1 MPPNKQSN
9 NRVLA
14 AFQSCKDGLVRS
26 IMKMSVEQQDVDDIL
41 QETFI
46 RALRS
51 DTKQEISSPKGYL
64 FVVSRNLVLKKL
76 MQQSKEIHT
85 ELDEALLEE
94 DDLDNTVEKEL
105 YQKLK
110 FERFSNVLS
119 SLPEKHRRAIL
130 LRKLYCLS
138 HKEIAK
144 KMDVSVSSVEK
155 YIATG
160 IKQCKQSLYAQG
172 YEVNEQ
178 AMPMHLNQ
186 SSEERTK

>member
-1 MPPNKQSN
+1 MPTNKQSN
-9 NRVLA
+9 NRIFE

-26 IMKMSVEQQDVDDIL
+26 IMKMSVKQQDVDDIL

-46 RALRS
+46 KVLHS
-51 DTKQEISSPKGYL
+51 DTKQQIQSPKGYL

-85 ELDEALLEE
+85 EIDEALIEN
-94 DDLDNTVEKEL
+94 DIDNPVEKEL
-105 YQKLK
+105 HQKLK
-110 FERFSNVLS
+110 FERFSQILN

-144 KMDVSVSSVEK
+144 KMTISVSSVEK
-155 YIATG
+155 NIAKG
-160 IKQCKQSLYAQG
+160 LRQCKQSLCTQG
-172 YEVNEQ
+172 YEVNELNPPIQ
-178 AMPMHLNQ
+178 LNQ
-186 SSEERTK
+186 SNEEYTK

>member
-1 MPPNKQSN
+1 MPTNKQSY
-9 NRVLA
+9 NRVLT
-14 AFQSCKDGLVRS
+14 AFQSCRDGLVRS

-46 RALRS
+46 RVLHS
-51 DTKQEISSPKGYL
+51 DATQQINSPKGYL
-64 FVVSRNLVLKKL
+64 FVVSRNLVLNKL

-85 ELDEALLEE
+85 ELDDALLEN
-94 DDLDNTVEKEL
+94 DGGDTVEKEL

-110 FERFSNVLS
+110 FERFTKVLS
-119 SLPEKHRRAIL
+119 SLPEKNRRALL

-155 YIATG
+155 YIASG
-160 IKQCKQSLYAQG
+160 LKQCKQSLYAQG
-172 YEVNEQ
+172 YEVNELELPIQ
-178 AMPMHLNQ
+178 LDQ
-186 SSEERTK
+186 SREERTK

>member
-26 IMKMSVEQQDVDDIL
+26 IMKMSVNQQDVDDIL

-51 DTKQEISSPKGYL
+51 DTQQQISSPKGYL

-76 MQQSKEIHT
+76 MQQSKEMHT
-85 ELDEALLEE
+85 ELDEALLE
-94 DDLDNTVEKEL
+94 DDFDNTVEKEL

-110 FERFSNVLS
+110 FERFSKVLS

-172 YEVNEQ
+172 YGVNEQ
-178 AMPMHLNQ
+178 ALPIHLNQ
-186 SSEERTK
+186 SSEERIK

>member
-1 MPPNKQSN
+1 MPINKQSS
-9 NRVLA
+9 NRVFT

-41 QETFI
+41 QETFV
-46 RALRS
+46 RVLNS
-51 DTKQEISSPKGYL
+51 DIKQQISSPKGYL

-76 MQQSKEIHT
+76 IQQSKEIHT
-85 ELDEALLEE
+85 ELDDALIE
-94 DDLDNTVEKEL
+94 DDVDNTVEKEL

-110 FERFSNVLS
+110 FERFSKVLS
-119 SLPEKHRRAIL
+119 SLPEKNRRAIL

-155 YIATG
+155 YIVKG
-160 IKQCKQSLYAQG
+160 LKQCKQSLYIQG
-172 YEVNEQ
+172 YEINKVKPPIQ
-178 AMPMHLNQ
+178 MDK
-186 SSEERTK
+186 SSEERKR

>member
-1 MPPNKQSN
+1 MLTNKPSN
-9 NRVLA
+9 NRVLN
-14 AFQSCKDGLVRS
+14 AFQSCRDGLVRS

-46 RALRS
+46 RVLHS
-51 DTKQEISSPKGYL
+51 DAKNQIKSPKGYL

-85 ELDEALLEE
+85 ELDEALLE
-94 DDLDNTVEKEL
+94 DDVDNSVEKEL

-110 FERFSNVLS
+110 FERFSKVLS
-119 SLPEKHRRAIL
+119 SLPEKNRRAIL

-160 IKQCKQSLYAQG
+160 LKQCKQSLYAQG
-172 YEVNEQ
+172 YETNETEL
-178 AMPMHLNQ
+178 PIHVNQ
-186 SSEERTK
+186 SREERIK

>member
-26 IMKMSVEQQDVDDIL
+26 IMKMSVNQQDVDDIL

-46 RALRS
+46 SALRS
-51 DTKQEISSPKGYL
+51 DAQQQISSPKGYL

-76 MQQSKEIHT
+76 MQQSKEMHT
-85 ELDEALLEE
+85 ELDEALVE
-94 DDLDNTVEKEL
+94 DDFDNTVEKAL

-110 FERFSNVLS
+110 FERFSKVLS

-144 KMDVSVSSVEK
+144 KMDVSISSVEK
-155 YIATG
+155 YIASG

-172 YEVNEQ
+172 YDVNEQ
-178 AMPMHLNQ
+178 TQPIQLNQ

>member
-1 MPPNKQSN
+1 MPSN
-9 NRVLA
+9 NRILKA
-14 AFQSCKDGLVRS
+14 YQSCRDGLVRS

-46 RALRS
+46 RVLHS
-51 DTKQEISSPKGYL
+51 DAKQQIKSPKGYL

-76 MQQSKEIHT
+76 TQQSKEIHT
-85 ELDEALLEE
+85 ELDDAILESEAE
-94 DDLDNTVEKEL
+94 DTVEKEL

-110 FERFSNVLS
+110 FERFSKVLS
-119 SLPEKHRRAIL
+119 SLPEKNRRAIL

-155 YIATG
+155 YIAAG
-160 IKQCKQSLYAQG
+160 LRQCKQSLCAQG
-172 YEVNEQ
+172 YEVEHPTQ
-178 AMPMHLNQ
+178 LNQ
-186 SSEERTK
+186 SSEEHTR

>member
-1 MPPNKQSN
+1 MLTNKPSN
-9 NRVLA
+9 NRVLN
-14 AFQSCKDGLVRS
+14 AFQSCRDGLVRS

-46 RALRS
+46 RALHS
-51 DTKQEISSPKGYL
+51 DAKSEIKSPKGYL

-85 ELDEALLEE
+85 ELDDALIE
-94 DDLDNTVEKEL
+94 DDVDNSVEKEL
-105 YQKLK
+105 YLKLK
-110 FERFSNVLS
+110 FERFSKVLS
-119 SLPEKHRRAIL
+119 SLPEKQRRAIL

-144 KMDVSVSSVEK
+144 KMNVSVSSVEK

-160 IKQCKQSLYAQG
+160 LKQCKQSLYAQG
-172 YEVNEQ
+172 YEANESEF
-178 AMPMHLNQ
+178 PRHVNQ
-186 SSEERTK
+186 SKEERIK

>member
-1 MPPNKQSN
+1 MPTNKPSD

-14 AFQSCKDGLVRS
+14 AFQSCKDSLVRS
-26 IMKMSVEQQDVDDIL
+26 IMKMSVEPQDVDDIL

-46 RALRS
+46 RVLHS
-51 DTKQEISSPKGYL
+51 DAKQKIKSPKGYL
-64 FVVSRNLVLKKL
+64 FVVSRNLVLKQL
-76 MQQSKEIHT
+76 MQQSKKIHS

-94 DDLDNTVEKEL
+94 DEENTVEQEL

-110 FERFSNVLS
+110 FERFSKVLNA
-119 SLPEKHRRAIL
+119 LPEKNRRAIL

-160 IKQCKQSLYAQG
+160 LKQCKQSLCAQG
-172 YEVNEQ
+172 YEVNETKLPIQ
-178 AMPMHLNQ
+178 LNQ
-186 SSEERTK
+186 SSKERKK

>member
-1 MPPNKQSN
+1 
-9 NRVLA
+9 
-14 AFQSCKDGLVRS
+14 
-26 IMKMSVEQQDVDDIL
+26 MKMSVEQQDVDDIL

-46 RALRS
+46 RVLDS
-51 DTKQEISSPKGYL
+51 DAKQEIKSPKGYL

-85 ELDEALLEE
+85 ELDDALTE
-94 DDLDNTVEKEL
+94 DDDENTVEKDL

-110 FERFSNVLS
+110 FERFNKVLS

-144 KMDVSVSSVEK
+144 KMDVSVSSIEK
-155 YIATG
+155 YIAQG
-160 IKQCKQSLYAQG
+160 LKQCKQSLCAQG
-172 YEVNEQ
+172 YEVDDLKL
-178 AMPMHLNQ
+178 PVHLNQ
-186 SSEERTK
+186 SSEEQTK

>member
-26 IMKMSVEQQDVDDIL
+26 IMKMSVNQQDVDDIL

-46 RALRS
+46 RASRS
-51 DTKQEISSPKGYL
+51 DSQRQISSSKGYL

-76 MQQSKEIHT
+76 MQQSKEMHT
-85 ELDEALLEE
+85 ELDEALLE
-94 DDLDNTVEKEL
+94 DDFDNTVEKEL

-110 FERFSNVLS
+110 FERFSKVLS

-172 YEVNEQ
+172 YDVNEQ
-178 AMPMHLNQ
+178 ALPIHLNQ
-186 SSEERTK
+186 SSEERIK

>member
-1 MPPNKQSN
+1 MPTNKQSN
-9 NRVLA
+9 NRVLR

-46 RALRS
+46 RVLHS
-51 DTKQEISSPKGYL
+51 DAKQQIKSPKGYL

-85 ELDEALLEE
+85 ELDDALLEN
-94 DDLDNTVEKEL
+94 DIDNTVEKEL

-110 FERFSNVLS
+110 FKRFSKVLS
-119 SLPEKHRRAIL
+119 SLPEKNRRAIL

-144 KMDVSVSSVEK
+144 KMNVSVSSVEK

-160 IKQCKQSLYAQG
+160 LKQCKQSLCAQG
-172 YEVNEQ
+172 YEVNEVKLPIQ
-178 AMPMHLNQ
+178 LNQ
-186 SSEERTK
+186 SKEERTK